1 MLNDI
6 IQFFTAFFNAT
17 KGVVDLVV
25 QLFTG
30 LVGLIRWAFVSIDVS
45 QELVQMVPW
54 DIGTMFMAM
63 AIISVL
69 FVIFGRI
76 K

>member
-6 IQFFTAFFNAT
+6 LQFFTALIDALHGFI
-17 KGVVDLVV
+17 DLTV
-25 QLFTG
+25 QIFTG
-30 LVGLIRWAFVSIDVS
+30 LVGFIRWAFVSIDVS

-63 AIISVL
+63 ALISVL